1 MLCNLFDA
9 TQRVAEMDGVGITLW
24 KSKLT
29 HYRIAMCGR
38 AMKANAVRWRVDC
51 LVNQPVAWAERR
63 KTPLMTNSA
72 SSSSRYYLT
81 TPIYYV
87 NARPHLGHAYST
99 IVCDA
104 IARRKRALGIET
116 WFLTGTDEHGQKI
129 ERSAEKAGRTPEEF
143 ATAIS
148 GEFSG
153 LWKRLGLTNDDF
165 IRTTE
170 ERHKR
175 GTQRLF
181 AELRDKGFIY
191 KGSYT
196 GQYCVSDELYVDGPP
211 GTVCPDCGRVTETV
225 SEENYFF
232 KLSAFERKLLEFY
245 EANPGFMGPESTRRE
260 VVSFVRGGLRDL
272 SVSRTSFSWGIPVP
286 GDEKH
291 VIYVWLDA
299 LANYITALGYGSD
312 DPAERARF
320 EKFWPA
326 DLHLIGKEI
335 SRFHC
340 VYWPAF
346 LMAAGIPLPRSVQ
359 ANGWL
364 LFDQGKMSKSRG
376 NIVRAETVQEVLGAD
391 ALRYFLLREIPFG
404 QDGSFSFEAL
414 VQRYNSDLANGYGN
428 LVSRVVNMVH
438 KYFGGTVPNAGAETA
453 AEAALRESAVRAI
466 AAFGPAF
473 DELNFSDALKALW
486 VLVAETDGYLTAKA
500 PWKRPVDRPE
510 AEHVAL
516 QARVLATA
524 AEAIR
529 IITALVYPI
538 LPESAA
544 KVWRQL
550 GQGEIQEAVK
560 QGFLLELSWGGLQA
574 GTRFGE
580 PAPLF
585 PRAEKDAV
593 ERMQAIEEQ
602 NSLSVIEAASTC
614 GAASS
619 GFAAKTASSE
629 LSAPAAESAE
639 KGAIMSEIS
648 ETQNSWDNSPVDSVG
663 VEAEDEALA
672 YETVSKAAELPA
684 APQVPAQLAP
694 PQVAAPQVVAE
705 PQYISIDDVIKVDL
719 RVAQILVAERIP
731 KADKL
736 LRLEVD
742 LGYEKRQILAGIA
755 QYYEPEKLV
764 GRKIIIVA
772 NLAPRKMRGLESNG
786 MLLAASLEGG
796 APVLA
801 GFLEDVPLGARLK

>member
-1 MLCNLFDA
+1 M
-9 TQRVAEMDGVGITLW
+9 TQ
-24 KSKLT
+24 
-29 HYRIAMCGR
+29 
-38 AMKANAVRWRVDC
+38 
-51 LVNQPVAWAERR
+51 P
-63 KTPLMTNSA
+63 MTNSA
-72 SSSSRYYLT
+72 SSSTRFYLT

-87 NARPHLGHAYST
+87 NARPHLGHAYTT
-99 IVCDA
+99 IVCDG

-129 ERSAEKAGRTPEEF
+129 ERSAALAGRTPAEF

-148 GEFSG
+148 GEFRG
-153 LWKRLGLTNDDF
+153 LWERLGISNDDF

-181 AELRDKGFIY
+181 AELRDRGFIY
-191 KGSYT
+191 KGAYT
-196 GQYCVSDELYVDGPP
+196 GQYCVSCGLYVDGPP
-211 GTVCPDCGRVTETV
+211 GTACPDCGRVTETV

-245 EANPGFMGPESTRRE
+245 EANPDFMGPESTRRE
-260 VVSFVRGGLRDL
+260 VLSFVRGGLRDL
-272 SVSRTSFSWGIPVP
+272 SVSRTSVSWGIPVP

-312 DPAERARF
+312 APEDQARF
-320 EKFWPA
+320 AKFWPA
-326 DLHLIGKEI
+326 DLHLMGKEI

-346 LMAAGIPLPRSVQ
+346 LLAAGIPLPRSVRTH
-359 ANGWL
+359 GWL

-404 QDGSFSFEAL
+404 QDGGFSFDAL
-414 VQRYNSDLANGYGN
+414 VQRYNADLANGYGN

-438 KYFGGTVPNAGAETA
+438 KYFGGVLPEAGAETA
-453 AEAALRESAVRAI
+453 AEAALRESAVRTI
-466 AAFGPAF
+466 AAFGREF
-473 DELNFSDALKALW
+473 DEMNFSEALKSLW
-486 VLVAETDGYLTAKA
+486 VLVAETDGYLTANA
-500 PWKRPVDRPE
+500 PWKRPADRPE
-510 AEHVAL
+510 AEHVEL

-544 KVWRQL
+544 KVWLQL
-550 GQGEIQEAVK
+550 GQGEIAEAAK
-560 QGFLLELSWGGLQA
+560 QAFLTEIAWGGLRA

-585 PRAEKDAV
+585 PRAEKDAA
-593 ERMQAIEEQ
+593 ERMQKIEEQ
-602 NSLSVIEAASTC
+602 NSLSVIEAAGGKAVSAIEPAANSEPSAPTNST
-614 GAASS
+614 A
-619 GFAAKTASSE
+619 AAKAAPPSSTVEKSKTEGDGGFNPRVNPIE
-629 LSAPAAESAE
+629 LTGALAPDAKTNKNEAIVSEETE
-639 KGAIMSEIS
+639 K
-648 ETQNSWDNSPVDSVG
+648 QKFWDNVPVDSVG
-663 VEAEDEALA
+663 VQAGDEALA
-672 YETVSKAAELPA
+672 YETVAQAAKEAAAPA
-684 APQVPAQLAP
+684 APVAAEPQLAP
-694 PQVAAPQVVAE
+694 PQVAE
-705 PQYISIDDVIKVDL
+705 PQQITIDDFIKVDL
-719 RVAQILVAERIP
+719 RVAQILVAERVP

-786 MLLAASLEGG
+786 MLLAASLPDG

-801 GFLEDVPLGARLK
+801 GFLEDTPLGARLK